1 MNDTGIKKLISDI
14 YFETRKEEFAES
26 GLVIGEH
33 NQPGGPNWSLSF
45 DPAWS
50 GSKPESADWRA
61 ICLLEIAA
69 ALQMQHPTISFSES
83 A

>member
-1 MNDTGIKKLISDI
+1 MNDTIITTLISAI
-14 YFETRKEEFAES
+14 YFEHRKEDFPEG
-26 GLVIGEH
+26 GLVIDEH